1 MTNRTQ
7 LTAALMAL
15 LNGVYTILNS
25 LGIVTLPPDVV
36 VNING
41 FLISMVFL
49 FLGWKVDRAEEK
61 ATTAAVAATAAEANS
76 SDAATTAKRVEAAQ
90 PANGVPK

>member
-1 MTNRTQ
+1 MSNKTQ
-7 LTAALMAL
+7 LTAALMAM

-25 LGIVTLPPDVV
+25 FGLVTLPPDVV

-41 FLISMVFL
+41 FLISMVFI
-49 FLGWKVDRAEEK
+49 FLGWKVDRTEAK
-61 ATTAAVAATAAEANS
+61 ATTAAIASTAAEIHS
-76 SDAATTAKRVEAAQ
+76 QDAAITAKRVEAAQ